1 MKQIFLKDKFPVFT
15 LDIPKTETRFSNT
28 DEVIDYLTKKIESH
42 PVARLIAVFDHYGH
56 VKDLEKGEIDESILD
71 SKNIIFCLS
80 GAIPNALIA
89 AIRPRS
95 IAVNELKDKFVINFM
110 EAPVE
115 AATETMVEW
124 VNSINKPKD

>member
-1 MKQIFLKDKFPVFT
+1 MKQILLKDKFPVFT
-15 LDIPKTETRFSNT
+15 LDIPRNETRFSNT
-28 DEVIDYLTKKIESH
+28 NEVIDYLTQKIESH
-42 PVARLIAVFDHYGH
+42 PLARLIAVFDHYGH
-56 VKDLEKGEIDESILD
+56 VKALEKGEIDESILD
-71 SKNIIFCLS
+71 SKNILFCLS

-89 AIRPRS
+89 AVRPRS

-124 VNSINKPKD
+124 VNSIKNA